1 MPSSNSHF
9 LTHFIYQANHFIKK
23 LQEMSKSLV
32 FNCLFVFIAPMMLR
46 AQENPE
52 LIQLINP
59 SFEDMPRHSKAPRAW
74 SDCGFKGESA
84 PDIQPSGIFSV
95 TKPAADGNTYLG
107 LVVRDNDTWESVGQ
121 ELSKPL
127 EKGKCYS
134 FSISLCRSEL
144 YVSISRLSDQTAN
157 YTTPAKLRIYGGNSF
172 CEKKELLAESP
183 IIANTRWQDYNFKL
197 EPGKNYSFLILEA
210 YYKTPTLVPYNGNL
224 LVDNFSDIKVSNCKE
239 SLVQND
245 NNNVPS
251 EKKQDAVVVKA
262 ETVKLDNKDSNEVKS
277 KEEKPLTSA
286 NSEPK
291 DIIESAS
298 INNLK
303 RSDIK
308 KGQTL
313 RIDKIFFEMDKS
325 VFTRES
331 YQFLND
337 LAEFLKNNPDISIEV
352 GGHSNGLCT
361 DNYCNKIST
370 DRAKAVVDYLITKN
384 INRNRLSYKGYGKKF
399 PIASNETA
407 DGRRKNQRVELKIIT
422 FNEN

>member
-1 MPSSNSHF
+1 
-9 LTHFIYQANHFIKK
+9 
-23 LQEMSKSLV
+23 MSPIILK
-32 FNCLFVFIAPMMLR
+32 
-46 AQENPE
+46 AQESTE
-52 LIQLINP
+52 VIQLLNP

-121 ELSKPL
+121 ELSKSL

-134 FSISLCRSEL
+134 FSIALCRSEL

-157 YTTPAKLRIYGGNSF
+157 YTTPAKLRIYGGNSY

-183 IIANTRWQDYNFKL
+183 MIANTRWQDYNFKL
-197 EPGKNYSFLILEA
+197 EPTKNYSFLILEA
-210 YYKTPTLVPYNGNL
+210 YYKTPTLIPYNGNL
-224 LVDNFSDIKVSNCKE
+224 LVDNFSDIKVANCRENLAQVETSSSN
-239 SLVQND
+239 Q
-245 NNNVPS
+245 P
-251 EKKQDAVVVKA
+251 EKKQESIVVKA
-262 ETVKLDNKDSNEVKS
+262 ETIKIDNKDSNTIKQKDAQPNPPVI
-277 KEEKPLTSA
+277 
-286 NSEPK
+286 SEPK
-291 DIIESAS
+291 DIIDNAS
-298 INNLK
+298 ISNLK

-325 VFTRES
+325 IFTKES

-337 LAEFLKNNPDISIEV
+337 LVDFLRSNQDISIEV

-361 DNYCNKIST
+361 DNYCNKISS
-370 DRAKAVVDYLITKN
+370 DRAKAVVDYLVGKN
-384 INRNRLSYKGYGKKF
+384 INRNRLTYKGYGKKF
-399 PIASNETA
+399 PIASNDTA
-407 DGRRKNQRVELKIIT
+407 EGRRKNQRVELKIIS
-422 FNEN
+422 FAEN